1 MESDDIKTR
10 VGGKGGDDGFQEAAL
25 EIEGEEREWEN
36 SLLRGSGRRRW
47 KWLGGLGRG
56 MGVCSTRVRHGSER
70 RFCVVGEN
78 RKSLVLVTELDKNVW
93 VML

>member
-56 MGVCSTRVRHGSER
+56 MGVCSTKSEAWER
-70 RFCVVGEN
+70 ETVLCCWGESEEFSIGN
-78 RKSLVLVTELDKNVW
+78 GAR
-93 VML
+93 